1 MNLFLS
7 LDEYEKTLAENKNHP
22 LNRILKKSNLDIL
35 DCTGGFARDSAV
47 MASLGNNVMLVE
59 RDPMILALL
68 LEASKRIDNDEIKN
82 IFENIKIR
90 FGNCIDFIRRTNKMF
105 DYIYF

>member
-1 MNLFLS
+1 
-7 LDEYEKTLAENKNHP
+7 
-22 LNRILKKSNLDIL
+22 
-35 DCTGGFARDSAV
+35 

-105 DYIYF
+105 DYIYFDFMFNINKSALPSKRTVSKENC